1 MTWDGELR
9 VWDPSPGALAEFR
22 WKPLESALSLIG
34 AIADDVKDLHE
45 KAQSQGTSAP
55 IDAAYWF
62 NNVIPDLLNS
72 ADTPFLQGRAF
83 IFASQ
88 FADELGPL
96 AERYLDAAVQAMAS
110 EDVSVP
116 VKISAVKT
124 VKK

>member
-1 MTWDGELR
+1 MKD
-9 VWDPSPGALAEFR
+9 LAET
-22 WKPLESALSLIG
+22 
-34 AIADDVKDLHE
+34 
-45 KAQSQGTSAP
+45 AQSTGAPAP
-55 IDAAYWF
+55 IDAGYWF

-88 FADELGPL
+88 FADELGTM
-96 AERYLDAAVQAMAS
+96 AERYLAAAVEAMAS
-110 EDVSVP
+110 DEVSIP